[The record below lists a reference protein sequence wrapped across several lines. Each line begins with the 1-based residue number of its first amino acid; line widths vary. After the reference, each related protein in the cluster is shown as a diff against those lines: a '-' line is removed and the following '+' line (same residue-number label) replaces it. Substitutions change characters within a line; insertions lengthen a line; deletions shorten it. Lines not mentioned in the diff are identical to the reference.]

1 MFILIPLVIVFL
13 AYGYLQMNENS
24 GLFVEIIVYAIIV
37 STIVF
42 SYILYKKFKE
52 DLIQQDINSLKVE
65 INSIIAR
72 IKKSNNEEEKKL
84 LEQRIHKLERQIDE
98 RML

>member
-24 GLFVEIIVYAIIV
+24 GLFVEIIVYTIIAL
-37 STIVF
+37 TIVF

-72 IKKSNNEEEKKL
+72 IKKSSNEEEKKL